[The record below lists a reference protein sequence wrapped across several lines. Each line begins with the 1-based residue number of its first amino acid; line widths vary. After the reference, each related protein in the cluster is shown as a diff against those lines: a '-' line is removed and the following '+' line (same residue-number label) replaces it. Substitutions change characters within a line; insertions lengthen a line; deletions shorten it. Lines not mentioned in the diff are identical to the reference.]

1 VARIIT
7 SVVRTATRR
16 VSACSACSASSSG
29 EPGCGFRLK
38 KDDGAMRNIRAAA
51 IEGHN
56 DEYDLWAAEP
66 IMYSRGAGGND
77 INVCR
82 DGEAVMAFVNALST

>member
-1 VARIIT
+1 
-7 SVVRTATRR
+7 
-16 VSACSACSASSSG
+16 
-29 EPGCGFRLK
+29 
-38 KDDGAMRNIRAAA
+38 MRNIRAAA